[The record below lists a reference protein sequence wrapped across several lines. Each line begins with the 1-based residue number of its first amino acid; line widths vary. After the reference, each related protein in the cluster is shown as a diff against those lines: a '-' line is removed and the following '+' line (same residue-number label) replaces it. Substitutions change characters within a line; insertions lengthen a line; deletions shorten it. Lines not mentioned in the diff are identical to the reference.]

1 MNEDSKPFLDN
12 AHRAE
17 LIHNIRE
24 INNSIRQKEESLILS
39 QSPKKLT
46 HLIQK
51 TDELFP
57 QIETPS
63 AMSHDC
69 ETFRNITQIAVTQV
83 SSVSLSSKSINLG
96 NVRTKLINKFSNNA
110 GDLDFEKIGE
120 WAIRYSKMAPAATS
134 FLFGLGKFQPIRRER
149 AKSSRAHKDKIEDL
163 KSVDLKEIKKNRANE
178 LVSRAKKLCE
188 KLQKDGDTPLSTI
201 ITAKSSF
208 ARTVENA
215 FDLAHLV
222 RDGRV
227 GISSGNGTI
236 LATASTEHIKTS
248 DSRRQCVLHLR
259 HIDYKKIINE
269 PQPTQFQ
276 GDLDIDE
283 NE

>member
-1 MNEDSKPFLDN
+1 MEDDSKPHLDN
-12 AHRAE
+12 ATRAE

-24 INNSIRQKEESLILS
+24 INNTIRQKEESLILS

-46 HLIQK
+46 HLIQQA
-51 TDELFP
+51 DEFFP

-83 SSVSLSSKSINLG
+83 SSVSLSNKSLNLG
-96 NVRTKLINKFSNNA
+96 NVRTKLINKFSNDA
-110 GDLDFEKIGE
+110 GSLDFEKIGE
-120 WAIRYSKMAPAATS
+120 WAIRNSKMAPTATS
-134 FLFGLGKFQPIRRER
+134 FLFGLGQFQPVRRER
-149 AKSSRAHKDKIEDL
+149 SRTTRSQKDKIEDI
-163 KSVDLKEIKKNRANE
+163 KSVDLKEIKKNRTDA
-178 LVSRAKKLCE
+178 LMSRARKLCE
-188 KLQKDGDTPLSTI
+188 KLQEEGDTPLSTI

-208 ARTVENA
+208 AQTVENA

-236 LATASTEHIKTS
+236 LATASTQQIKTS

-259 HIDYKKIINE
+259 HDDFKKIINE
-269 PQPTQFQ
+269 PESQDFQ
-276 GDLDIDE
+276 GDDF
-283 NE
+283 

>member
-1 MNEDSKPFLDN
+1 MEDDSKPHLDN

-51 TDELFP
+51 ADELFP

-83 SSVSLSSKSINLG
+83 SSVSLSNKSLNLG
-96 NVRTKLINKFSNNA
+96 NVRTKLMSKFADDS
-110 GDLDFEKIGE
+110 GHLDFEKIGE
-120 WAIRYSKMAPAATS
+120 WGIRNSKMAPTATT
-134 FLFGLGKFQPIRRER
+134 FLFGLGQFQPVRRER
-149 AKSSRAHKDKIEDL
+149 AKSTRSQKDKIEDI
-163 KSVDLKEIKKNRANE
+163 KSVDLKEIKKNRADA
-178 LVSRAKKLCE
+178 LMSRARKLCE
-188 KLQKDGDTPLSTI
+188 KLQEEGDTPLSTI

-208 ARTVENA
+208 AQTVENA

-227 GISSGNGTI
+227 GISAGNGTI
-236 LATASTEHIKTS
+236 LATASTQQIKTS

-259 HIDYKKIINE
+259 HDDFKKIINE
-269 PQPTQFQ
+269 PNNSQSFQ
-276 GDLDIDE
+276 CDDYQE
-283 NE
+283 